1 MRILHISDVHVQVD
15 YERGVWASIGWR
27 RVVAQL
33 ELKLAKRAKR
43 YADAPDALRRLLRR
57 AQQGGFDHVILSGDL
72 TALAVDE
79 EFEGVRDALG
89 ELADQPD
96 RLTVV
101 PGNHDVFTPGS
112 ARKRRFERWFGHLL
126 HSDLPQFQVEGPWPM
141 VRLLGDTAAIIG
153 LNSARVPLL
162 PGIAAGK
169 VGEAQLEAL
178 VRICAHPSLRGRTIY
193 ATVHHAPVRKDG
205 RLDRRDHGLLDAE
218 RLVEACRIGGVTA
231 VLCGHIHAPYNF
243 AIAGGP
249 SIVCG
254 GSSTSKDREGY
265 LLLEAGEEGLHVER
279 QVLEPA
285 NVVQVEPAT
294 PLAPGARVV
303 VTG

>member
-1 MRILHISDVHVQVD
+1 VQVD
-15 YERGVWASIGWR
+15 YERSVWGAIGWR

-43 YADAPDALRRLLRR
+43 YADAPEALRRLLRR
-57 AQQGGFDHVILSGDL
+57 AQQGGFDHVVLSGDL

-89 ELADQPD
+89 ELADRPD
-96 RLTVV
+96 RLTVI

-112 ARKRRFERWFGHLL
+112 QKKRRFERWFGHLL
-126 HSDLPQFQVEGPWPM
+126 HSDLPEFQVEGPWPM
-141 VRLLGDTAAIIG
+141 VRLLGESAAIIG
-153 LNSARVPLL
+153 LNSARVPFF

-169 VGEAQLEAL
+169 VGDDQLAAL

-193 ATVHHAPVRKDG
+193 VTVHHAPVRKDG
-205 RLDRRDHGLLDAE
+205 KFDRRDHGLLDAD

-231 VLCGHIHAPYNF
+231 VLCGHIHAKYNF
-243 AIAGGP
+243 AITGGP
-249 SIVCG
+249 TVVCG
-254 GSSTSKDREGY
+254 GSSTWKDREGY
-265 LLLEAGEEGLHVER
+265 LLLESQPGGLHIEQQR
-279 QVLEPA
+279 LEPA
-285 NVVQVEPAT
+285 NVVEVEPAVQPAPAT
-294 PLAPGARVV
+294 PII